1 LLYGIVI
8 IMVMSIAF
16 ATFFMDMIYP
26 LLDPRI
32 AYRGQR
38 G

>member
-1 LLYGIVI
+1 
-8 IMVMSIAF
+8 MVMSIAV
-16 ATFFMDMIYP
+16 ATFVIDMIYP